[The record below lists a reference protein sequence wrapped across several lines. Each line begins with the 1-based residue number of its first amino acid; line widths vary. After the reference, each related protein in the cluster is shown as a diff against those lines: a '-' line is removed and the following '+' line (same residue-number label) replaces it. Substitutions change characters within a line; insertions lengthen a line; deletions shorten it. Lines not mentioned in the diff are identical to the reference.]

1 MGYDERVGARTD
13 AKNIGVKIPSEKES
27 VLRRE
32 RAM

>member
-1 MGYDERVGARTD
+1 MGYDERVGAGTD
-13 AKNIGVKIPSEKES
+13 AKNIDVKIPPEKES